1 MNITKQRLNQI
12 IQEEYERM
20 LDEAYPKDPED
31 ATAGESGDY
40 TSDELKN
47 FMIDPAGAAARGQ
60 QMNRAVRQV
69 DDFYRT
75 DGGSDVQGVT
85 KATQV
90 KPTGTAA

>member
-1 MNITKQRLNQI
+1 
-12 IQEEYERM
+12 M